1 MNQRKIT
8 TRKCAIYGKGMT
20 RPAAL
25 VLARQHNEFNSIQR
39 CTSFPE
45 MVVPKYNSTRYRV
58 FKQECLTFL
67 LSSQIVSV
75 VGKCDPIFKDLLYI
89 TCRAR
94 H

>member
-45 MVVPKYNSTRYRV
+45 MAAVAGGFFSPTS
-58 FKQECLTFL
+58 
-67 LSSQIVSV
+67 
-75 VGKCDPIFKDLLYI
+75 VGKEMMMERPTLQCQSIILPDIEYSNKS
-89 TCRAR
+89 A
-94 H
+94 